1 MKKLI
6 CLVCLILAITFLA
19 QSNRVLAQAPAPES
33 LYNRLGGIHSVSA
46 VVDDFID
53 RLLADPAITKNKDVV
68 SALANITKPGLKYL
82 LTEMICETSG
92 GPQKYTG
99 RTMKESHEHLNI
111 TEDEWQ
117 AMVKDFLSTLIKFKV
132 PEKEQSELLLVV
144 GSTKA
149 DIVTAKK
156 PIAQVAPPLPE
167 PQPEPKTKAALKER
181 DSVDAPPPPN
191 IPGLPILPGQ

>member
-6 CLVCLILAITFLA
+6 CLVSVVAFLA
-19 QSNRVLAQAPAPES
+19 QSNMVFAQAPAPES
-33 LYNRLGGIHSVSA
+33 LYKRLGGVNAIAS

-53 RLLADPAITKNKDVV
+53 RLLSDPAITKNKDVV

-82 LTEMICETSG
+82 LTEMICESAG

-99 RTMKESHEHLNI
+99 RTMKESHAHLNI
-111 TEDEWQ
+111 AEDEWQ
-117 AMVKDFLSTLIKFKV
+117 AMVKDFLSTLVKFKV
-132 PEKEQSELLLVV
+132 PEKEQNELLVVV
-144 GSTKA
+144 GSTKT